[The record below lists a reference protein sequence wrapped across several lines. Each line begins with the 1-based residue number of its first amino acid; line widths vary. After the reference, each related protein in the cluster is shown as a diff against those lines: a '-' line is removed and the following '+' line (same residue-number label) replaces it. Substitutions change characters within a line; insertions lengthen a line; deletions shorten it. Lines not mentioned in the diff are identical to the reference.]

1 MNTQKLYSE
10 QMILLKFYLIT
21 VINLVI
27 IIPIKHIIYTQ
38 NAFLHLITL
47 GGTFHYLQTS
57 GLSASF

>member
-10 QMILLKFYLIT
+10 QMILLKFYLIS
-21 VINLVI
+21 VINLLI

-38 NAFLHLITL
+38 NAFLQLITL